1 MGEYRGLFFI
11 MSMKTASLRTLRR
24 FVAFL
29 AIAALL
35 PLCASA
41 TGKLLQVGT
50 LPALAAGVFDGATTL
65 EPIQRPESYGLGTF
79 ENLDGEMVVLDGV
92 VYQVKVDGSVV
103 KPAVATKIPFAAVSL
118 MGEPDVTASVGSFAS
133 KEEFQNYVL
142 GKLQSLNHPALL
154 LFEGKFTAVTTR
166 SVPAQKKPY
175 PTLAEACL
183 AQAEFT
189 LGAQEGTL
197 VGFYCPQ
204 WMAGLNAPGFHLHF
218 LNSGKTAGGHALS
231 FAVEGGTLRIQELTG
246 VQVLLPGVDS
256 AFAESDIAPA
266 DAHSKAEK

>member
-1 MGEYRGLFFI
+1 
-11 MSMKTASLRTLRR
+11 MKIVSLRALRR

-35 PLCASA
+35 PASAFA

-50 LPALAAGVFDGATTL
+50 LSALAAGVFDGATTL
-65 EPIQRPESYGLGTF
+65 EPIQRPEAYGLGTF
-79 ENLDGEMVVLDGV
+79 ENLDGEMVVLNGV
-92 VYQVKVDGSVV
+92 VYQVKVDGSVA
-103 KPAVATKIPFAAVSL
+103 KPAVATKIPFAAVSV
-118 MGEPDVTASVGSFAS
+118 MGEADVTATLGSFAS

-142 GKLQSLNHPALL
+142 GKLQSLNHPALII
-154 LFEGKFTAVTTR
+154 FEGKLSAVTTR

-183 AQAEFT
+183 GQAEFV

-218 LNSGKTAGGHALS
+218 LNSDKSAGGHALS
-231 FAVEGGTLRIQELTG
+231 LAVESGTLRIQELTG
-246 VQVLLPGVDS
+246 VQAILPGVDS

>member
-1 MGEYRGLFFI
+1 
-11 MSMKTASLRTLRR
+11 MKTSSLRTLRR

-35 PLCASA
+35 PVSASA

-50 LPALAAGVFDGATTL
+50 LSALAAGVFDGATTL
-65 EPIQRPESYGLGTF
+65 EPIQRPDAYGLGTF

-92 VYQVKVDGSVV
+92 VYQVKVDGTVA
-103 KPAVATKIPFAAVSL
+103 KPAVATKIPFAAVSV
-118 MGEPDVTASVGSFAS
+118 MGDADVTATLGSFAT

-142 GKLQSLNHPALL
+142 GKLQSLNHPALI
-154 LFEGKFTAVTTR
+154 LFEGKFSAVTTR

-183 AQAEFT
+183 GQAEFV
-189 LGAQEGTL
+189 LGPQEGTL

-218 LNSGKTAGGHALS
+218 LNSDKTAGGHALS
-231 FAVEGGTLRIQELTG
+231 FAVEGGNLRIQELTG
-246 VQVLLPGVDS
+246 VQAILPGVDS